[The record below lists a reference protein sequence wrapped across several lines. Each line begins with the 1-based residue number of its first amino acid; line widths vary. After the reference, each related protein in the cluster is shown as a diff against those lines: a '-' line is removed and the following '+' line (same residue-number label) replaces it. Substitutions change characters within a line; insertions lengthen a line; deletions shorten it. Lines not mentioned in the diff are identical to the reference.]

1 MWGTGIEVRVLM
13 IVQGQGRGW
22 EKRAGRRIAKVSK
35 ERQRRNREAAEMTNT
50 IQRQNRGK
58 QSDRQP

>member
-1 MWGTGIEVRVLM
+1 M
-13 IVQGQGRGW
+13 IVQGQVRGW

-35 ERQRRNREAAEMTNT
+35 ERQRRSREAAEMTNT